1 MATLKDYSPEDQKKI
16 QDYIKKSGGMA
27 DFGSAVIVTG
37 VKPASSNSTGGSSGT
52 KTSSSGSS
60 GTKTSS
66 NGWVLMVSPDGR
78 IVNTNPAN
86 IESKLARGY
95 TYAPEGARGRSGGG
109 GGSSS
114 RSSSGSSSRSSS
126 SSSSIDDAYKEQMK
140 ALRAQIQA
148 GIAKAKGQYSNI
160 ISQAPQTYQPLRN
173 QVSLSKEQQLQAL
186 RESLANQGNRGGT
199 GRQAMLGIST
209 AAENQLG
216 DINLQQQNVIDEANR
231 AIADIEQQGQF
242 QESQLTA
249 ELAAQKLRELLAQEQ
264 RAGEMAED
272 TRRFNVDFELRQQA
286 AKDKAADA
294 LRKQFIDTI
303 GQYANDYQARI
314 NELQNDGDPTNDWQ
328 IPYLK
333 TARQGK
339 IDDAMAKWQEQGYV
353 SEDIAAALGKP
364 VGTMTEAYKLKLQDA
379 ARQAEVQYALKL
391 FEDLGRATPE
401 IAAILARYGL
411 PSDAMTLNALKTQYS
426 INKPYHNPNTGGDSY
441 GLSW

>member
-1 MATLKDYSPEDQKKI
+1 MAGTIMYDQKTGKRVNVNDKYVD
-16 QDYIKKSGGMA
+16 DYIAKGYATTKPKTTTRNEIIYDA
-27 DFGSAVIVTG
+27 DSNQTKYYDSEG
-37 VKPASSNSTGGSSGT
+37 VLYRTSRGD
-52 KTSSSGSS
+52 KTSNATHSYDSG
-60 GTKTSS
+60 
-66 NGWVLMVSPDGR
+66 
-78 IVNTNPAN
+78 
-86 IESKLARGY
+86 
-95 TYAPEGARGRSGGG
+95 SGGG
-109 GGSSS
+109 GGSSI
-114 RSSSGSSSRSSS
+114 RSSS

-148 GIAKAKGQYSNI
+148 GISRAKSPYYSI
-160 ISQAPQTYQPLRN
+160 ISQAHQTNQPLRN

-231 AIADIEQQGQF
+231 AIADIEQQGKF

-272 TRRFNVDFELRQQA
+272 TRRWEAEFELRQQA
-286 AKDKAADA
+286 EKDKAADA

-328 IPYLK
+328 IPYLS

-339 IDDAMAKWQEQGYV
+339 IDAANAKWQEQGYV

-364 VGTMTEAYKLKLQDA
+364 VGTMTQAYKLKLQDA

-391 FEDLGRATPE
+391 FEDLGRATPQ

-426 INKPYHNPNTGGDSY
+426 INNPNTGGSGGSEKPWY
-441 GLSW
+441 LQ

>member
-1 MATLKDYSPEDQKKI
+1 MRHHKQSPSDI
-16 QDYIKKSGGMA
+16 
-27 DFGSAVIVTG
+27 
-37 VKPASSNSTGGSSGT
+37 ST
-52 KTSSSGSS
+52 
-60 GTKTSS
+60 
-66 NGWVLMVSPDGR
+66 NE
-78 IVNTNPAN
+78 
-86 IESKLARGY
+86 ESR
-95 TYAPEGARGRSGGG
+95 
-109 GGSSS
+109 
-114 RSSSGSSSRSSS
+114 
-126 SSSSIDDAYKEQMK
+126 
-140 ALRAQIQA
+140 
-148 GIAKAKGQYSNI
+148 
-160 ISQAPQTYQPLRN
+160 
-173 QVSLSKEQQLQAL
+173 SLSKEQQLQAL

-272 TRRFNVDFELRQQA
+272 TRRWESEFELRQQA
-286 AKDKAADA
+286 EKDKAADA

-328 IPYLK
+328 IPYLS

-353 SEDIAAALGKP
+353 IEDIASALGKP
-364 VGTMTEAYKLKLQDA
+364 
-379 ARQAEVQYALKL
+379 
-391 FEDLGRATPE
+391 
-401 IAAILARYGL
+401 
-411 PSDAMTLNALKTQYS
+411 
-426 INKPYHNPNTGGDSY
+426 
-441 GLSW
+441 

>member
-1 MATLKDYSPEDQKKI
+1 MAGTIMYDQKTGKRVSVNDKYVD
-16 QDYIKKSGGMA
+16 DYIAKGYATTKPKTTTRNEIIYDA
-27 DFGSAVIVTG
+27 DSNQTKYYDSEG
-37 VKPASSNSTGGSSGT
+37 VLHRTSRGD
-52 KTSSSGSS
+52 KTSNATHSYDSG
-60 GTKTSS
+60 
-66 NGWVLMVSPDGR
+66 
-78 IVNTNPAN
+78 
-86 IESKLARGY
+86 
-95 TYAPEGARGRSGGG
+95 SGGG

-114 RSSSGSSSRSSS
+114 RSSSSSS
-126 SSSSIDDAYKEQMK
+126 SLDDAYKEQMK

-148 GIAKAKGQYSNI
+148 GIARAKGQYSNI

-186 RESLANQGNRGGT
+186 RESLANQGNSGGT

-216 DINLQQQNVIDEANR
+216 DINLQQQNVIDEATR
-231 AIADIEQQGQF
+231 GIADIEQQGQF

-272 TRRFNVDFELRQQA
+272 TRRFDVDFELRQQA
-286 AKDKAADA
+286 EKDKAADA

-303 GQYANDYQARI
+303 GQYANEYQARI
-314 NELQNDGDPTNDWQ
+314 NELQNDGDPSNDWQ

-391 FEDLGRATPE
+391 FEDLGYATPE

-411 PSDAMTLNALKTQYS
+411 PSDAMTLNALKTQHS

>member
-1 MATLKDYSPEDQKKI
+1 MGFKMIYDPEKNQTKYYDMDGKLFRS
-16 QDYIKKSGGMA
+16 DRG
-27 DFGSAVIVTG
+27 DTT
-37 VKPASSNSTGGSSGT
+37 SNEYYDISDPRN
-52 KTSSSGSS
+52 KNKSSSGSS
-60 GTKTSS
+60 G
-66 NGWVLMVSPDGR
+66 
-78 IVNTNPAN
+78 
-86 IESKLARGY
+86 
-95 TYAPEGARGRSGGG
+95 
-109 GGSSS
+109 
-114 RSSSGSSSRSSS
+114 SSS
-126 SSSSIDDAYKEQMK
+126 SLDDAYKEQMK

-148 GIAKAKGQYSNI
+148 GIARAKGQYSNI

-231 AIADIEQQGQF
+231 GIADIEQQGQF

-286 AKDKAADA
+286 AKDKAADE

-303 GQYANDYQARI
+303 GQYSNDYQAKI

-391 FEDLGRATPE
+391 FEDLGSATPE

-426 INKPYHNPNTGGDSY
+426 INKPYPGGSGGSEKPWY
-441 GLSW
+441 LQ

>member
-1 MATLKDYSPEDQKKI
+1 MY
-16 QDYIKKSGGMA
+16 
-27 DFGSAVIVTG
+27 
-37 VKPASSNSTGGSSGT
+37 
-52 KTSSSGSS
+52 
-60 GTKTSS
+60 
-66 NGWVLMVSPDGR
+66 SPDGR
-78 IVNTNPAN
+78 VVNVLNQN
-86 IESKLARGY
+86 IESKLAKGY
-95 TYAPEGARGRSGGG
+95 TYAPKGETQ
-109 GGSSS
+109 GSLTRSS
-114 RSSSGSSSRSSS
+114 RSSSRSSS
-126 SSSSIDDAYKEQMK
+126 SSSSLDDAYKEQMK

-148 GIAKAKGQYSNI
+148 GISRAKSPYYSI
-160 ISQAPQTYQPLRN
+160 ISQAHQTNQPLRN

-272 TRRFNVDFELRQQA
+272 TRRWESEFELRQQA
-286 AKDKAADA
+286 EKDKAADA

-328 IPYLK
+328 IPYLS

-339 IDDAMAKWQEQGYV
+339 IDAANAKWQEQGYV

-379 ARQAEVQYALKL
+379 AKEKEVQYALKL
-391 FEDLGRATPE
+391 FDDLGRATPQ

-426 INKPYHNPNTGGDSY
+426 INKPYTGGSSGSEKPWY
-441 GLSW
+441 LR